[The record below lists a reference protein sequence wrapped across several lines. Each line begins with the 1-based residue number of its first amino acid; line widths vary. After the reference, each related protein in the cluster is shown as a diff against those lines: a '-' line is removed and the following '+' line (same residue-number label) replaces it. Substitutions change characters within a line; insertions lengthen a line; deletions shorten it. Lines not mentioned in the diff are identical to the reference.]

1 MEKIEIKSLFTD
13 WHEVSR
19 EQAKDYVKFLLSNIT
34 TKKNKELVQY
44 IESNKLRGITIKE
57 LFEEG
62 FENERV

>member
-1 MEKIEIKSLFTD
+1 MEKIEIKSIYTD

-44 IESNKLRGITIKE
+44 IESNKLRGITVKE
-57 LFEEG
+57 LFEE
-62 FENERV
+62 V